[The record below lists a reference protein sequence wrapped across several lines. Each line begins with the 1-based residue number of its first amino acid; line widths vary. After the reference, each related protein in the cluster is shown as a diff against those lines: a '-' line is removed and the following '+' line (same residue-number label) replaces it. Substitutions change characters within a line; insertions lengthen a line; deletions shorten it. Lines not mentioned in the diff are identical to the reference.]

1 MKLLPHFVNIVAWV
15 WLIGWLI
22 CRCTIPFF
30 IDKAFMAPPWIIIVN
45 VIAIGLACFSSEA
58 VEDEM
63 ISWLRLN
70 SIAITAALYLVLMI
84 LFNVLN
90 LAGAKTGF
98 VEGGLSLVE
107 DVSLWVFLYLLI
119 FKVRIIIGCKKKE
132 DVE

>member
-1 MKLLPHFVNIVAWV
+1 
-15 WLIGWLI
+15 
-22 CRCTIPFF
+22 
-30 IDKAFMAPPWIIIVN
+30 MAPPWIIIVN

-119 FKVRIIIGCKKKE
+119 FKVRIIVGSKKKE